1 MKKENKNFL
10 YNVIYQIL
18 IFIIPLI
25 LTPYISRV
33 LGVRNIGVYSYTYSI
48 ISYFM
53 LFAMLGINNHASRN
67 IAKCFENKEKLSYTF
82 CSIYSFQLICFF
94 ISNVAYII
102 FLLIFHYKYKNIMLV
117 QSLFLVS
124 SLFDINWLFF
134 GLEKFKITISRNI
147 LIKVLS
153 MILVFIFVKS
163 PNDLW
168 KYTLIMSGSTLLSQL
183 YLWIFVRK
191 EIIFVHVSKKEILS
205 NLKPCLIL
213 FIPIISYSI
222 YRIMDK
228 TMLGSI
234 SNSIELGNYE
244 SAEKIINIPISFI
257 TALGTVMLPHM
268 SKISKEKL
276 KKNIY
281 SSFELSFFFV
291 CPIFI
296 FLEIIAGNFS
306 SIFFGSEFKKTEYII
321 RIMMFTTLFSA
332 ISNIVR
338 TNYLIPTK
346 KDAIYVKS
354 TIYGAI
360 ANLILNVIFIKKYGA
375 YGACIGTIAAELIL
389 MIYQSYH
396 ARDIIDFFRVFKL
409 FVKYLSKSIMVGL
422 PVWLIELSPLNSM
435 VKLVSQVIITIIL
448 YFILNYRYII
458 YDFFG
463 KNVLPSEFN
472 NRKKLEE

>member
-153 MILVFIFVKS
+153 MILVFVFVKS

-306 SIFFGSEFKKTEYII
+306 SIFFGSGFKKTEYII

-354 TIYGAI
+354 TIYGAT

-463 KNVLPSEFN
+463 KNVLLSEFN

>member
-306 SIFFGSEFKKTEYII
+306 SIFFGSGFKKTEYII

-354 TIYGAI
+354 TIYGAT

-463 KNVLPSEFN
+463 KNVLLSEFN

>member
-306 SIFFGSEFKKTEYII
+306 NIFFGSEFKKTAYII
-321 RIMMFTTLFSA
+321 RIIMFTTLFSA

-375 YGACIGTIAAELIL
+375 YGACIGTITAELIL

>member
-191 EIIFVHVSKKEILS
+191 EIIFVHISKKEILS